1 MEPEPRLHL
10 TTGGPVDDPVLPED
24 WQPSD
29 DAMLALSIAL
39 DIDVNAATVQFLD
52 RYRGRRLSEAT
63 PEGAPRTSWLGLWC
77 IALVLEDGRRQE
89 VFRRQLRA
97 TREQIEAAREIG
109 EQLASVPAPAPAGG
123 LRLVPRAEH

>member
-1 MEPEPRLHL
+1 METEPRLHL
-10 TTGGPVDDPVLPED
+10 TASGPVDDPVLPDD

-63 PEGAPRTSWLGLWC
+63 PAGAPRTSWLGLWC

-97 TREQIEAAREIG
+97 TKEQIDAAREIG
-109 EQLASVPAPAPAGG
+109 EQLASSPAQTGA
-123 LRLVPRAEH
+123 LWLVPRRDR

>member
-1 MEPEPRLHL
+1 METEPRLRL
-10 TTGGPVDDPVLPED
+10 TVSDPVDDPVLPDD

-52 RYRGRRLSEAT
+52 RHRGRRLSEAT
-63 PEGAPRTSWLGLWC
+63 PAGAPRTSWLGLWC

-97 TREQIEAAREIG
+97 TQDQIDAAREIG
-109 EQLASVPAPAPAGG
+109 EQLASTPVPAGA
-123 LRLVPRAEH
+123 LRLVPRVDR